1 MNMRFCRTFAVVA
14 GMACA
19 VSSVFAAEA
28 EVITITAEMSPYLMG
43 GSGLDAKNKAGKI
56 YDLQEGAELCMTNSA
71 GCWRIWTNVIATNGL
86 AFVSSTDANANST
99 LELRGTLITGG
110 EGRLGVKNFN
120 KFITY
125 VDFGSDATTSAY
137 PGDCFFDG
145 AGFFFADADGN
156 SRTGG
161 KIFLEGGAVK
171 SVPTDPNVQLTW
183 GDPDGFAHIVI
194 APGSQWKDLGEF
206 TFAASECPYALYVA
220 DDTSLKPGATVNV
233 AAACAFGV
241 AAGEVSNSLNPFAL
255 TYRTT
260 GNAFT
265 NSFHVVLGEGSTFA
279 AASRVTDV
287 SLGTIEGPGGV
298 TCCCV
303 KKDRPANES
312 YITSKFLGQNLYTGV
327 TKIAGAYQRA
337 EFGASVPTG
346 NFACDAYTYTQFSFY
361 PAEHEDGGNSAVTIN
376 RLDAPYLANQIMAAS
391 NQTVTV
397 KKIVGKCSA
406 YPLLGDETSVVDF
419 NPAIG
424 PAVIRTNSRPNV
436 HFNGKPSAEAGVVN
450 LYKSN
455 AGEILILLPDE
466 NGEGTPWE
474 ECSTGQLWVNRPW
487 LDVGDS
493 QTFATQPTYAP
504 LRAKNGT
511 LTLKT
516 GGQPVKTIVGPNAT
530 AKVEYTGNWKET
542 AALWLDP
549 DTSKLYYQGEL
560 ALQEWKDKV
569 INSGGSIPSFTK
581 NGTAGPYIEG
591 LMDCRGEETHGEYMA
606 FNDRDYDG
614 VGGNPPKMENIGYM
628 THAQL
633 ATRAD
638 GLKYIDCHSISGARL
653 PLHKGG
659 KDAIRINNE
668 PAFAATM
675 AIFVINSANGGGAAV
690 IGTQNASYA
699 RTKSATGP
707 ITSNPVQGD
716 IWLDGK
722 KVADPTVTCLNGGW
736 QILSIDVS
744 KYPISGFGWDKRR
757 SNNGGV
763 DYGDIILFTND
774 LSAVERQAAEKYLA
788 KKWGISTYAPD
799 TAETFEMEIS
809 GSGAAE
815 LPAVGEIEV
824 RGAFRGTA
832 TVAADSVVTIKND
845 LPWTEKDIP
854 TDGLLNW
861 FDPNDAASF
870 ELRTEEGDDIVFG
883 FCDRG
888 KTFDDLDE
896 NAKFLYGVSSRKPF
910 RRTWQRG
917 CGPLLSWIDF
927 EHAPDHVAGSS
938 DGNTLRLKNWH
949 KDMGINGSDYNGNK
963 GDGADT
969 TVAGRTFFAVS
980 DSFRGGGDVLRQAVG
995 SAGAFGTRDTCA
1007 VIDNGI
1013 WKNAGDEV
1021 LNGTTRLN
1029 GTAVATPKNTGFTG
1043 EPEVLSLCTETA
1055 PVAFGCIGN
1064 YGNTESQTDP
1074 VTGKKFAIPRFGY
1087 GEMVGE
1093 VLVYDKQLD
1102 DTVRANIEDY
1112 LMSKW
1117 IGYSPAG
1124 KTDWRGATVD
1134 GAGTV
1139 KAATLGIAPKMASTF
1154 AGTLALI
1161 ESEAAPTYEATVTAD
1176 GVTGGLVAP
1185 EATVT
1190 HNWSGNPKLNVTVSG
1205 QKVYG
1210 EFTLVSLKA
1219 ISPTVTWDVVV
1230 TSKKGLAE
1238 VVQSDGGATVKVNI
1252 VPRGTMILIR

>member
-1 MNMRFCRTFAVVA
+1 MKKSLLVGGAIAALAAFGSGSAL
-14 GMACA
+14 
-19 VSSVFAAEA
+19 FAAEA
-28 EVITITAEMSPYLMG
+28 EVIKVTADMSPYLMG

-56 YDLQEGAELCMTNSA
+56 YDLQEGATLCMTNSA

-86 AFVSSTDANANST
+86 AFISSTDANANST

-110 EGRLGVKNFN
+110 EGRLGIKNFN

-125 VDFGSDATTSAY
+125 VDFGSDSTTSTY
-137 PGDCFFDG
+137 PGDCVFDG
-145 AGFFFADADGN
+145 AGLFFADADGH

-171 SVPTDPNVQLTW
+171 TVPTDPNVQLIW
-183 GDPDGFAHIVI
+183 GDPDGLAHIAI
-194 APGSQWKDLGEF
+194 APDSQWKNDDPF
-206 TFAASECPYALYVA
+206 TFPQSEYKYALYVA

-233 AAACAFGV
+233 ADGCAFGV
-241 AAGEVSNSLNPFAL
+241 AAGEVSNKSNPFAL

-260 GNAFT
+260 GSPFT
-265 NSFHVVLGEGSTFA
+265 NSFHVVLGENSTFI
-279 AASRVTDV
+279 AASRITDV

-298 TCCCV
+298 TCRCV
-303 KKDRPANES
+303 KKDRPANTS
-312 YITSKFLGQNLYTGV
+312 YIVSKFLGQNLYTGV

-361 PAEHEDGGNSAVTIN
+361 PADHEDGGNTAVTIN
-376 RLDAPYLANQIMAAS
+376 RLDAPYFANEIEAAA

-397 KKIVGKCSA
+397 KKIVGKCGA
-406 YPLLGDETSVVDF
+406 YPVNGDETSVVDF

-424 PAVIRTNSRPNV
+424 PAVIRTNSKPNV
-436 HFNGKPSAEAGVVN
+436 LFNGKPCSEAGVVK
-450 LYKSN
+450 LYKSG

-466 NGEGTPWE
+466 NGEGTPWS

-516 GGQPVKTIVGPNAT
+516 SGQPVKTIVGPNAT
-530 AKVEYTGNWKET
+530 AKVEYTGNWRET

-659 KDAIRINNE
+659 KDAIKISNE

-675 AIFVINSANGGGAAV
+675 AIFVINSENGGGAAV
-690 IGTQNASYA
+690 IGTADGNYV
-699 RTKSATGP
+699 RTKDATGP
-707 ITSNPVQGD
+707 ITSKAVEGD

-744 KYPISGFGWDKRR
+744 KYPISGFGWEKRR

-763 DYGDIILFTND
+763 DYGDIILFTNAV
-774 LSAVERQAAEKYLA
+774 SAVERQAVEKYLA
-788 KKWGISTYAPD
+788 TKWKITTYAPEKV
-799 TAETFEMEIS
+799 ETFEVEIS

-824 RGAFRGTA
+824 RGAFKGTA

-870 ELRTEEGDDIVFG
+870 KLKTEEGSDTVMG
-883 FCDRG
+883 WCDRG
-888 KTFDDLDE
+888 TTFETIAD
-896 NAKFLYGVSSRKPF
+896 AKPFIYSTESRRPF

-917 CGPLLSWIDF
+917 CGPLLNWIDY
-927 EHAPDHVAGSS
+927 EHAPDHKPGSS
-938 DGNTLRLKNWH
+938 DGNTLRFKAWQAD
-949 KDMGINGSDYNGNK
+949 KGFDGSIG
-963 GDGADT
+963 GADV
-969 TVAGRTFFAVS
+969 TVAGRTFFVVS
-980 DSFRGGGDVLRQAVG
+980 DSFRGGGDVLRYGVS
-995 SAGAFGTRDTCA
+995 SAGSDFGSRNTCPKA
-1007 VIDNGI
+1007 DDGI
-1013 WKNAGDEV
+1013 WKGAGGEV

-1029 GTAVATPKNTGFTG
+1029 GNAVATPKTTGFTG
-1043 EPEVLSLCTETA
+1043 EPEVLSLCTKEK
-1055 PVAFGCIGN
+1055 PVAFGCIGS

-1074 VTGKKFAIPRFGY
+1074 VTGKTYAIPRFGY

-1154 AGTLALI
+1154 AGTLALT
-1161 ESEAAPTYEATVTAD
+1161 ESEAAPTYDVAISAF
-1176 GVTGGLVAP
+1176 GIAGGLVAP
-1185 EATVT
+1185 AATLT
-1190 HNWSGNPKLNVTVSG
+1190 HNWTGTPKLNVTVTDRAHGSF
-1205 QKVYG
+1205 KIVD
-1210 EFTLVSLKA
+1210 LKA
-1219 ISPTVTWDVVV
+1219 ISPNTTWDVTVTGTKCTVEVMQSADGSVV
-1230 TSKKGLAE
+1230 T
-1238 VVQSDGGATVKVNI
+1238 VNLI
-1252 VPRGTMILIR
+1252 RNGMILIVR

>member
-1 MNMRFCRTFAVVA
+1 MTGRSVRCFAA
-14 GMACA
+14 LLA
-19 VSSVFAAEA
+19 VSLGAVSALHAADA
-28 EVITITAEMSPYLMG
+28 EVITVTAEMSPYLMG

-56 YDLQEGAELCMTNSA
+56 YDLQEGATLCMTNSA

-86 AFVSSTDANANST
+86 AFISSTDAKDAST

-125 VDFGSDATTSAY
+125 VDFGSAATTSAY

-171 SVPTDPNVQLTW
+171 TVPTDTNVQLTW

-194 APGSQWKDLGEF
+194 APDSQWKNDDPF
-206 TFAASECPYALYVA
+206 TFTASEYPYALYVA

-233 AAACAFGV
+233 ADGCAFGV

-255 TYRTT
+255 TYRVT
-260 GNAFT
+260 GSAFT
-265 NSFHVVLGEGSTFA
+265 NSFHVVLGENSTFI
-279 AASRVTDV
+279 AASRITDV

-298 TCCCV
+298 TCRCV
-303 KKDRPANES
+303 AKDRPANTS
-312 YITSKFLGQNLYTGV
+312 YIVSKFLGQNLYTGV

-361 PAEHEDGGNSAVTIN
+361 PADHEDGGNTAVTIN
-376 RLDAPYLANQIMAAS
+376 RLDAPYLANQILAAA

-406 YPLLGDETSVVDF
+406 YPASGDETSVVDF

-424 PAVIRTNSRPNV
+424 PAVIRTNSKPNV
-436 HFNGKPSAEAGVVN
+436 LFNGKPCSEAGVVN

-466 NGEGTPWE
+466 NGEGTPWS
-474 ECSTGQLWVNRPW
+474 ECSTGALRVNHPW

-516 GGQPVKTIVGPNAT
+516 SGQPVKTIVGPNAT

-549 DTSKLYYQGEL
+549 DTSKVYTPGQLVR
-560 ALQEWKDKV
+560 QEWIDIV
-569 INSGGSIPSFTK
+569 GSKPALTA
-581 NGTAGPYIEG
+581 NGSVGPYIEG
-591 LMDCRGEETHGEYMA
+591 LMDCRGEEAHGEYMA
-606 FNDRDYDG
+606 FNDRVYDYVIAEKKYD
-614 VGGNPPKMENIGYM
+614 NISYM

-659 KDAIRINNE
+659 KDTIAINNE
-668 PAFAATM
+668 SAFPVTM
-675 AIFVINSANGGGAAV
+675 AIFVINSASGGGAAV
-690 IGTQNASYA
+690 IGTADGNYV

-707 ITSNPVQGD
+707 ITSKAVEGD

-744 KYPISGFGWDKRR
+744 KYRINGFGWVARR
-757 SNNGGV
+757 NSNGGV
-763 DYGDIILFTND
+763 DYGDIILFTNN
-774 LSAVERQAAEKYLA
+774 LPAVERQAAERYLA
-788 KKWGISTYAPD
+788 QKWGITTYAPD
-799 TAETFEMEIS
+799 TTETFEVEIS
-809 GSGAAE
+809 GSGA
-815 LPAVGEIEV
+815 VEISAATAIAAS
-824 RGAFRGTA
+824 GAFKGTV
-832 TVAADSVVTIKND
+832 TVAEGAVVTIKND

-870 ELRTEEGDDIVFG
+870 KLRTEEGSDTVMAW
-883 FCDRG
+883 CDRG
-888 KTFDDLDE
+888 TTFETIAD
-896 NAKFLYGVSSRKPF
+896 AKPFIYSTESRRPF
-910 RRTWQRG
+910 RRLWQRG
-917 CGPLLSWIDF
+917 CGPLLNWIDY
-927 EHAPDHVAGSS
+927 EHSPDHKPGSS
-938 DGNTLRLKNWH
+938 DGNALRVKAWQAD
-949 KDMGINGSDYNGNK
+949 KGFDGSIG
-963 GDGADT
+963 GADV
-969 TVAGRTFFAVS
+969 TVAGRTFFVVS
-980 DSFRGGGDVLRQAVG
+980 DSFRGGGDVLRYGVS
-995 SAGAFGTRDTCA
+995 SAGSNFGSRNSCPKVD
-1007 VIDNGI
+1007 DGI
-1013 WKNAGDEV
+1013 WKGAGSEV

-1029 GTAVATPKNTGFTG
+1029 GNAVETPKDTGFTG
-1043 EPEVLSLCTETA
+1043 EPEVLSLCTKTA

-1074 VTGKKFAIPRFGY
+1074 VSGKQYAIPRFGY

-1154 AGTLALI
+1154 AGTLALT
-1161 ESEAAPTYEATVTAD
+1161 ESEEAPTYEVTISPF
-1176 GVTGGLVAP
+1176 GVAGGLVAP
-1185 EATVT
+1185 TATLT
-1190 HNWSGNPKLNVTVSG
+1190 HNWSGTPKLNVTVTDRAHG
-1205 QKVYG
+1205 TFKIVD
-1210 EFTLVSLKA
+1210 LKA
-1219 ISPTVTWDVVV
+1219 ISPNTTWDVSV
-1230 TSKKGLAE
+1230 TGTKCTVE
-1238 VVQSDGGATVKVNI
+1238 VTQNTDGSAVTVNLI
-1252 VPRGTMILIR
+1252 RNGMILLVL

>member
-28 EVITITAEMSPYLMG
+28 EVITVTAEMSPYLMG

-56 YDLQEGAELCMTNSA
+56 YDLQEGATLCMTNSA

-86 AFVSSTDANANST
+86 AFISSTDANANST

-125 VDFGSDATTSAY
+125 VDFGSDSTTSTY
-137 PGDCFFDG
+137 PGDCVFDG
-145 AGFFFADADGN
+145 AGLFFADADGH

-171 SVPTDPNVQLTW
+171 TLPTDPNVQLTW
-183 GDPDGFAHIVI
+183 GDPDGFAHIAI
-194 APGSQWKDLGEF
+194 APDSQWKNDDPF
-206 TFAASECPYALYVA
+206 TFPASDYKYALYVA

-233 AAACAFGV
+233 ADGCAFGV
-241 AAGEVSNSLNPFAL
+241 AAGEVSNKSNPFAL

-260 GNAFT
+260 GSAFT

-279 AASRVTDV
+279 AASRITDV

-303 KKDRPANES
+303 KKDRPANS
-312 YITSKFLGQNLYTGV
+312 TYIVSKFLGQNLYTGV

-346 NFACDAYTYTQFSFY
+346 NFACDAYNYTQFSFY
-361 PAEHEDGGNSAVTIN
+361 PADHEDGGNTAVTIS
-376 RLDAPYLANQIMAAS
+376 RLDAPYFANEIEAAA

-397 KKIVGKCSA
+397 KKIVGKCGA
-406 YPLLGDETSVVDF
+406 YPVNGDETSVVDF

-436 HFNGKPSAEAGVVN
+436 HFNGKPCGEAGVVK
-450 LYKSN
+450 LYKST

-549 DTSKLYYQGEL
+549 DTSKVYTPGQLVR
-560 ALQEWKDKV
+560 QEWIDSV
-569 INSGGSIPSFTK
+569 GSKPSLSQ
-581 NGTAGPYIEG
+581 NGSVGPYIEG
-591 LMDCRGEETHGEYMA
+591 LMDCRGEEAHGEYMA
-606 FNDRDYDG
+606 FNDRVYDYVFTG
-614 VGGNPPKMENIGYM
+614 KSKTEPPCFDNIPNM

-633 ATRAD
+633 ATRTD

-659 KDAIRINNE
+659 KDTIKINNE

-675 AIFVINSANGGGAAV
+675 AIFVINSENGGGAAV

-870 ELRTEEGDDIVFG
+870 RLRTEEGSDTVMG
-883 FCDRG
+883 WCDRG
-888 KTFDDLDE
+888 TTFETIAD
-896 NAKFLYGVSSRKPF
+896 AKPFIYSTESRRPF

-917 CGPLLSWIDF
+917 CGPLLNWIDY
-927 EHAPDHVAGSS
+927 EHAPDHKPGSS
-938 DGNTLRLKNWH
+938 DGNALRLKAWQAD
-949 KDMGINGSDYNGNK
+949 KGFDGSIG
-963 GDGADT
+963 GADV
-969 TVAGRTFFAVS
+969 TVAGRTFFVVS
-980 DSFRGGGDVLRQAVG
+980 DSFRGGGDVLRQGVA
-995 SAGAFGTRDTCA
+995 SAGSAFGTRGGCPKAD
-1007 VIDNGI
+1007 DGI
-1013 WKNAGDEV
+1013 WKGAGGEV
-1021 LNGTTRLN
+1021 ANGTTRLN
-1029 GTAVATPKNTGFTG
+1029 GNAVATPKNTGFTG
-1043 EPEVLSLCTETA
+1043 EPEVLSLCTKEN
-1055 PVAFGCIGN
+1055 PVAFGCIGS
-1064 YGNTESQTDP
+1064 YSNTESQTDP
-1074 VTGKKFAIPRFGY
+1074 VTGKEYAIPRFGY

-1124 KTDWRGATVD
+1124 KTDWRGATID

-1139 KAATLGIAPKMASTF
+1139 KAATLGIAPKLASTF
-1154 AGTLALI
+1154 AGTLALTD
-1161 ESEAAPTYEATVTAD
+1161 EEVAPTLDIAVDAAT
-1176 GVTGGLVAP
+1176 GIVTGGLVAP
-1185 EATVT
+1185 GTTVAQK
-1190 HNWSGNPKLNVTVSG
+1190 WIGNPVLNVTVTG
-1205 QKVYG
+1205 IGYG
-1210 EFTLVSLKA
+1210 EFALVDLA
-1219 ISPTVTWDVVV
+1219 GISPAVTWTVNV
-1230 TSKKGLAE
+1230 TTVHGLAE
-1238 VVQSDGGATVKVNI
+1238 VVQSDDGASVKVKI
-1252 VPRGTMILIR
+1252 IPRGTIILIR